1 MKEIGF
7 SILRS
12 LTFIIPQLI
21 ILSACIYYLIKKT
34 TLDGILLILGSL
46 VGLAV
51 TIFRIIVLPY
61 LYQKNIV
68 DPITGGI
75 NLMTFIGAISFI
87 GSLAFSTGLFILIY
101 NSVRTRKMNQQK
113 DTIDYNLSK

>member
-51 TIFRIIVLPY
+51 TIFQIIVLPY

-75 NLMTFIGAISFI
+75 NAPTTGSTQPSYTAGIDPYDHYYETNNFIK
-87 GSLAFSTGLFILIY
+87 
-101 NSVRTRKMNQQK
+101 NNEV
-113 DTIDYNLSK
+113 